1 MKGNKKLRMKSL
13 FKGLIII
20 LFFPVFV
27 FAADINKDAGIANIV
42 KKEYSPKNEFLTLID
57 CYKLALK
64 QSELIAI
71 DAEQIKIAEAHFL
84 EAFGT
89 IIPQVSFS
97 HTEMRNHSSDSS
109 YNNMHEAKFTFTQD
123 LFSGF
128 KEFAAMKSSGFE
140 KSQRKNELWR
150 AKQLLFV
157 DVSDAFYLLL
167 EIEQDLNALKTIEFA
182 LRDRI
187 KELKTRESIGK
198 SRESEVVTTE
208 YQLYNLEAEIQLDRN
223 QELLVHQLLEFLIG
237 KPFDRIAD
245 SKFDL
250 NIKPEFQ
257 YLAEASFRP
266 DVQAAY
272 FAWKSGQEN
281 IAIARSG
288 LLPQISLQGDYY
300 THRVNA
306 PPDSK
311 WDALLLVNVPIFEG
325 TTTYG
330 QVKEA
335 NSVAKQSGLLY
346 SRLGRIALQDIHDA
360 YVNMQIS
367 IFRKKTLGKAL
378 GSAELSYH
386 LQSQDYKLNVVNNL
400 DVLTAIQNLE
410 DVRRSYIHT
419 SYESKRFYWQ
429 LLAAAGE
436 INTDIIIK

>member
-1 MKGNKKLRMKSL
+1 MKSF
-13 FKGLIII
+13 FKGSIII
-20 LFFPVFV
+20 LFFPVLV
-27 FAADINKDAGIANIV
+27 FGADIVN
-42 KKEYSPKNEFLTLID
+42 KEYSPKNEFLTLTD

-71 DAEQIKIAEAHFL
+71 DAEQIKIAQAHFL

-89 IIPQVSFS
+89 ILPQVSFS
-97 HTEMRNHSSDSS
+97 HTETRNPSSSTS
-109 YNNMHEAKFTFTQD
+109 LNKTHEEKFTFTQE

-128 KEFAAMKSSGFE
+128 KEFAAIKGSNFE
-140 KSQRKNELWR
+140 KSQRQMEKWR
-150 AKQLLFV
+150 AEQLLFI

-167 EIEQDLNALKTIEFA
+167 EIEQDLNALKAIEFSLA
-182 LRDRI
+182 DRI
-187 KELKTRESIGK
+187 KELKTRQNIGK
-198 SRESEVVTTE
+198 SRASEVVTTE
-208 YQLYNLEAEIQLDRN
+208 YQLYNLEAEMQLERN
-223 QELLVHQLLEFLIG
+223 QELLVRQLIEFLIG
-237 KPFDRIAD
+237 RPFDKIAE
-245 SKFDL
+245 SKFDF
-250 NIKPEFQ
+250 NIKPESQ

-272 FAWKSGQEN
+272 YALRLDQEK
-281 IAIARSG
+281 IAVARSG
-288 LLPQISLQGDYY
+288 FFPQVSLEGDYF
-300 THRVNA
+300 THRSSA
-306 PPDSK
+306 PADSK
-311 WDALLLVNVPIFEG
+311 WDTLLTVTVPIFEG

-335 NSVAKQSGLLY
+335 NSVAKQTGLLY
-346 SRLGRIALQDIHDA
+346 SRIGRIAIENIHDA

-367 IFRKKTLGKAL
+367 ILRKKTLGKAL

-386 LQSQDYKLNVVNNL
+386 LQTQDYKLNVVNNL

-436 INTDIIIK
+436 INPDTIIK

>member
-1 MKGNKKLRMKSL
+1 VKSL
-13 FKGLIII
+13 FKYLIIL
-20 LFFPVFV
+20 LFIPSSGLY
-27 FAADINKDAGIANIV
+27 AQPLDATRM
-42 KKEYSPKNEFLTLID
+42 TLEGSTRDSSSFTLND
-57 CYKLALK
+57 CYRLALK
-64 QSELIAI
+64 QSEIIAI

-89 IIPQVSFS
+89 IMPQVSFS
-97 HTEMRNHSSDSS
+97 HTETRNHSSDSS
-109 YNNMHEAKFTFTQD
+109 YNNMHEAKFTFTQE

-128 KEFAAMKSSGFE
+128 KEFAAMKGSSFE
-140 KSQRKNELWR
+140 KNQRKNELWR

-167 EIEQDLNALKTIEFA
+167 EIQQDLNALKTIEFA
-182 LRDRI
+182 LKDRI
-187 KELKTRESIGK
+187 KELKTRENIGK
-198 SRESEVVTTE
+198 SRASEVVTTE

-223 QELLVHQLLEFLIG
+223 QELLVHELLEFLIG
-237 KPFDRIAD
+237 KPFGQIAD
-245 SKFDL
+245 SKLDF
-250 NIKPEFQ
+250 NIKPESQ

-266 DVQAAY
+266 DVQASFY
-272 FAWKSGQEN
+272 AWRLSQEN
-281 IAIARSG
+281 IVIARSG
-288 LLPQISLQGDYY
+288 FLPQINLQGDYF
-300 THRVNA
+300 THRSSS
-306 PPDSK
+306 PEDSK
-311 WDALLLVNVPIFEG
+311 WDALLVMNVPIFEG

-386 LQSQDYKLNVVNNL
+386 LQTQDYKLNVVNNL
-400 DVLTAIQNLE
+400 DVLTAILNLE
-410 DVRRSYIHT
+410 DVRRSFIHT
-419 SYESKRFYWQ
+419 SFESKRFYWQ

-436 INTDIIIK
+436 INPDTIIK

>member
-1 MKGNKKLRMKSL
+1 MKSL
-13 FKGLIII
+13 FRGLIIM
-20 LFFPVFV
+20 LFFPVLV
-27 FAADINKDAGIANIV
+27 FGADVVNKD
-42 KKEYSPKNEFLTLID
+42 YSPKNEFLTLAD

-71 DAEQIKIAEAHFL
+71 DAEQIKIAQAHFL

-89 IIPQVSFS
+89 IMPQVSFS
-97 HTEMRNHSSDSS
+97 HTETRNRSGSSSL
-109 YNNMHEAKFTFTQD
+109 NNTHEEKFIFTQD

-128 KEFAAMKSSGFE
+128 KEFAAIKGSNFE
-140 KSQRKNELWR
+140 KSQRQMEKWR
-150 AKQLLFV
+150 AEQLLFT

-167 EIEQDLNALKTIEFA
+167 EIEQDLNALKAIEFA
-182 LRDRI
+182 LKDRVA
-187 KELKTRESIGK
+187 ELKARQIIGK
-198 SRESEVVTTE
+198 SRASEVSTTE
-208 YQLYNLEAEIQLDRN
+208 YQLYNLEAQMQLERN
-223 QELLVHQLLEFLIG
+223 QELLVRQLIEFLIG
-237 KPFDRIAD
+237 RPFDKIAEL
-245 SKFDL
+245 KFDF
-250 NIKPEFQ
+250 NIKAESQ
-257 YLAEASFRP
+257 YLAQASLRP

-272 FAWKSGQEN
+272 YALRSDQEK

-288 LLPQISLQGDYY
+288 FFPQVSLEGDYF
-300 THRVNA
+300 THRSLA
-306 PPDSK
+306 PADSK
-311 WDALLLVNVPIFEG
+311 WRTLLTVSVPIFEG

-335 NSVAKQSGLLY
+335 DSVARQTGLLY
-346 SRLGRIALQDIHDA
+346 SRIGRIAIENIHDA

-367 IFRKKTLGKAL
+367 ILRKKTLGKAL

-386 LQSQDYKLNVVNNL
+386 LQTQDYKLNVVNNL

-436 INTDIIIK
+436 INPETIIK

>member
-1 MKGNKKLRMKSL
+1 MKNI
-13 FKGLIII
+13 FKYLIII
-20 LFFPVFV
+20 LLIPYFRLYAQPL
-27 FAADINKDAGIANIV
+27 DATRVMNVPEAGPAQNN
-42 KKEYSPKNEFLTLID
+42 SFLTLDD

-64 QSELIAI
+64 QSEIISI

-89 IIPQVSFS
+89 IMPQVSFS
-97 HTEMRNHSSDSS
+97 HTETRNHSSDTS
-109 YNNMHEAKFTFTQD
+109 YNKTHEAKFTFTQD

-128 KEFAAMKSSGFE
+128 KEFAAMKGGGFE
-140 KSQRKNELWR
+140 KSQRQNELWR

-167 EIEQDLNALKTIEFA
+167 EIQQDLNALKTIEFA
-182 LRDRI
+182 LKDRI
-187 KELKTRESIGK
+187 KELKTRENIGK
-198 SRESEVVTTE
+198 SRQSEVVTTE
-208 YQLYNLEAEIQLDRN
+208 YQLYNLQAEIQLDRN
-223 QELLVHQLLEFLIG
+223 QELLVRQLIEFLIG
-237 KPFDRIAD
+237 RPFEQIIE
-245 SKFDL
+245 SKFDFH
-250 NIKPEFQ
+250 IKPESQ

-266 DVQAAY
+266 DVQASY
-272 FAWKSGQEN
+272 YAWKLSQEN
-281 IAIARSG
+281 IVVARSG
-288 LLPQISLQGDYY
+288 FFPQVNLEGDYF
-300 THRVNA
+300 THRSSA
-306 PPDSK
+306 PTDSK
-311 WDALLLVNVPIFEG
+311 WDALLVVNVPIFEG

-360 YVNMQIS
+360 YINMQIS

-378 GSAELSYH
+378 TSAELSYH
-386 LQSQDYKLNVVNNL
+386 LQTQDYKLNVVNNL
-400 DVLTAIQNLE
+400 DVLTAIQNLQ

-436 INTDIIIK
+436 INTDKK